1 MIGSPF
7 HHLTHQP
14 KHLRRVLLVVLLA
27 LVAYLL
33 LSDSA
38 ADEPLLAEYEISG
51 LLPEGGGAHNE
62 RSRQA
67 GRIDDPSVILP

>member
-1 MIGSPF
+1 MIGNPF
-7 HHLTHQP
+7 HHLTHHPQ
-14 KHLRRVLLVVLLA
+14 HLRRVLLVVLLA

-38 ADEPLLAEYEISG
+38 ADEPLPAEYEISS
-51 LLPEGGGAHNE
+51 LLPEDGGDCNE

-67 GRIDDPSVILP
+67 G